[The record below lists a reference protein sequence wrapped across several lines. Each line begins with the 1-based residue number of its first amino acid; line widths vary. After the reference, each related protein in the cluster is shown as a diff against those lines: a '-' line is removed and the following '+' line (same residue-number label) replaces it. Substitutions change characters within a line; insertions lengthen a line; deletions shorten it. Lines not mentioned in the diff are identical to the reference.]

1 MVKIHVFVGLLL
13 TITLACFTASS
24 QEKKTKRVIHWVI
37 VRNDSVIAETQP
49 WYVPDIPF
57 DTLKVRRNWSALE
70 RGLSEDSVRS
80 LLGASWGIMI
90 DGESGMI
97 YWWYGRRAVIF
108 NSVTKRVSGWDSR
121 ECKGDSCRY

>member
-1 MVKIHVFVGLLL
+1 MRKVHVTIWLLL
-13 TITLACFTASS
+13 TFILACLTATATP
-24 QEKKTKRVIHWVI
+24 QERKTKQTARWV
-37 VRNDSVIAETQP
+37 VVSGDSVIAETQP

-57 DTLKVRRNWSALE
+57 DTLKVTRNWSALE

-80 LLGASWGIMI
+80 LLGGSLGIMI

-108 NSVTKRVSGWDSR
+108 NSVTKRVSGWDSSR
-121 ECKGDSCRY
+121 MLKNSF